1 MPLSQN
7 GRCSIRLKGMVTV
20 RKAPVYVLIFVLIL
34 AGCTP
39 KSTSTIEESPNAAV
53 TLHCVMELDDLPCED
68 FEFTEREA
76 VEAFEQ
82 AITNAQQE
90 PGNMNYSAEYEMEWS
105 KDGETKSYHLSL
117 GAMRE
122 MRGLLVKLP
131 DTSTGYSISVE
142 NSNKLRHLLGKP
154 EAANK

>member
-1 MPLSQN
+1 M
-7 GRCSIRLKGMVTV
+7 
-20 RKAPVYVLIFVLIL
+20 FD
-34 AGCTP
+34 P
-39 KSTSTIEESPNAAV
+39 KSTPTFEEPPNAAV
-53 TLHCVMELDDLPCED
+53 TLHCVTELDDLPCED
-68 FEFTEREA
+68 FEFAEREA

-82 AITNAQQE
+82 AIANAQQE

-142 NSNKLRHLLGKP
+142 NSNRLRDLLGKP